1 MKASNPE
8 SELILCVDDDSIN
21 LSLLSAT
28 LVKAGYEVATAAS
41 GQAAL
46 EQVEALSPCAVLLDW
61 QMPKLSG
68 IETLR
73 LLRARHDAM
82 DLPVI
87 MVTALRGEAQ
97 VVEAFECGANDY
109 VAKPV
114 EVAILLARLR
124 AHLRLRRLSRERV
137 RLLEELERLARAD
150 ALTGVYN
157 RRGFDD
163 FGQGQVSHAR
173 RHKLP
178 LSVVLFDVDHF
189 KEVNDSY
196 GHAVGDEA
204 LRTIAKVLDRSRRK
218 EDLLARIGGEEFAVI
233 CPSTSAQ
240 DAAVVAERCC
250 AAMRETPIEG
260 MPKDRRVTLSAGV
273 AQLSPGHHG
282 FADLLGDSDRWMYR
296 AKEQGRDRVCIA
308 PTVGSVSAAG

>member
-1 MKASNPE
+1 MNASNPE
-8 SELILCVDDDSIN
+8 SELILCVDDDPIN

-28 LVKAGYEVATAAS
+28 LVKAGYEVASAS
-41 GQAAL
+41 SGAQALA
-46 EQVEALSPCAVLLDW
+46 QVESLAPSALLLDW
-61 QMPKLSG
+61 QMPEMSG

-73 LLRARHDAM
+73 ALRARHEAM

-87 MVTALRGEAQ
+87 MVTALSGEAQ
-97 VVEAFECGANDY
+97 VVQAFECGANDY
-109 VAKPV
+109 VTKPV

-137 RLLEELERLARAD
+137 RLFGELERLARAD

-173 RHKLP
+173 RHGLP

-189 KEVNDSY
+189 KRINDTY

-233 CPSTSAQ
+233 CPSSSAQ
-240 DAAVVAERCC
+240 AAAVVAERCC

-260 MPKDRRVTLSAGV
+260 MPAELRVTLSAGV
-273 AQLSPGHHG
+273 AQLSPGHRC

-296 AKEQGRDRVCIA
+296 AKQAGRDRVCIA
-308 PTVGSVSAAG
+308 PMRESLPTAG